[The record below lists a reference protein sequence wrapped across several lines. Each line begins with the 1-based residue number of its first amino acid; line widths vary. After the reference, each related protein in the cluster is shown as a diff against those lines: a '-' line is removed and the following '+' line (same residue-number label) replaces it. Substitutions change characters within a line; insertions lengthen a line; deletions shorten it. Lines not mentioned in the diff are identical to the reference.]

1 MRRNVFFLILAAGM
15 MAVSCTSDPLLDD
28 TQSGINTP
36 LDTRSIK
43 GDYANANQLA
53 SNLMASFRNK
63 VSRTS
68 MVAYPD
74 YYGGAYINDNDA

>member
-53 SNLMASFRNK
+53 SNLMASFRK
-63 VSRTS
+63 QSF
-68 MVAYPD
+68 
-74 YYGGAYINDNDA
+74 